1 MNTSRSTLPQLHT
14 DVREAARAIFDELD
28 GHVVMGLPLGL
39 GKPVHFAN
47 ALYQLAAEDPQVHL
61 EIFTALTLQPPSPGS
76 GLGAKFLGP
85 LLDRLF
91 DGVPT
96 LDYEHDRRRGQL
108 PPNVRVSEF
117 YFAPGSQLGVGN
129 AQREYVSANYTHVAR
144 DLLARGINLL
154 ATLVAVDESG
164 PETRYSLSCNPDLTL
179 DLASAR
185 DTGRNLL
192 VVGQVNQAL
201 PFMPNDAETGA
212 AFFDYIL
219 RNETLEHPLFPV
231 LNRPVSLGDYA
242 TGLHVS
248 SLVPDGGT
256 LQIGIGAL
264 GDAVVNALV
273 QRQHH
278 NDSYKALLDEL
289 IDTGRL
295 ALRPRE
301 VVENETFERGLY
313 GASEMLVHSFAGLR
327 DAGILKR
334 QVFPHLGIQRAVD
347 ANAGDHR
354 VSVALLQAMISAQT
368 VSVPLGPEDLD
379 LLKRFA
385 GLDGQAQWTAGEI
398 ILGDGTTLPSDLR
411 DEAALAAW
419 CEALGGPD
427 QRSLSGGY
435 FLEAGFFLG
444 PNGLY
449 RWLNG
454 LSEEDRAGINMTGVS
469 NVNQLYGD
477 ESLRRLQRR
486 KARFINEAMMV
497 TLTGAV
503 VSDALADAQ
512 VISGVGGQ
520 FNFVAMAHELDDA
533 RAIIMLPA
541 TRQSA
546 GVTTSNIVWNYAHTT
561 IPRHLRDIV
570 VTEYGAADLR
580 GLSDRDVI
588 VALLGIADSRFQPAL
603 LIAAKAA
610 GKIEEHY
617 EIPLELRNNYPE
629 RIEQILLNTGEASWF
644 PHFPWGSDMTD
655 EEAALAPALGYL
667 KQHAGDWKATASLL
681 LKGLPR
687 DARQNHASKLDR
699 MGLARPIG
707 LKSRLMQRLLLIAL
721 QETGRHGRPLKPLSP
736 KYGDG
741 PSLP

>member
-1 MNTSRSTLPQLHT
+1 MTTPRSAVPHVDT
-14 DVREAARAIFDELD
+14 DARDAARAVLDELN

-47 ALYQLAAEDPQVHL
+47 ALYQLAIEDPRVHL
-61 EIFTALTLQPPSPGS
+61 EIFTALTLQPPLRGR
-76 GLGAKFLGP
+76 GLAGKFIGP

-96 LDYEHDRRRGQL
+96 LNYERDRRRGCL

-117 YFAPGSQLGVGN
+117 YFAPGSQLGVGD
-129 AQREYVSANYTHVAR
+129 AQREYVSANYTHVVR

-185 DTGRNLL
+185 ATGRELL

-212 AFFDYIL
+212 AFFDYLL
-219 RNETLEHPLFPV
+219 RDPGLEHPLFPV

-278 NDSYKALLDEL
+278 TTSYQALLDQL

-295 ALRPRE
+295 ALRSRVP
-301 VVENETFERGLY
+301 VERRGFDRGLY

-334 QVFPHLGIQRAVD
+334 TVYPHEGIQRAVN
-347 ANAGDHR
+347 ANADDDR
-354 VSVALLQAMISAQT
+354 ISIDLLQAMIAVQAIST
-368 VSVPLGPEDLD
+368 PLAADDVG
-379 LLKRFA
+379 LLQRFA
-385 GLDGQAQWTAGEI
+385 GLDRQAQWSAGEI
-398 ILGDGTTLPSDLR
+398 ILGDGSILPTDLSDQ
-411 DEAALAAW
+411 DGLAAW
-419 CEALGGPD
+419 YNALGGPD
-427 QRSLSGGY
+427 GRRLTGGY
-435 FLEAGFFLG
+435 YLEAGFFLG

-449 RWLNG
+449 RWLRR
-454 LSEEDRAGINMTGVS
+454 LSDVDRAGINMTGVS
-469 NVNQLYGD
+469 TVNQLYGN
-477 ESLRRLQRR
+477 EPLRRLQRR

-497 TLTGAV
+497 TLSGAV

-520 FNFVAMAHELDDA
+520 YNFVAMAHELDDA

-541 TRQSA
+541 TRQSG
-546 GVTTSNIVWNYAHTT
+546 GVTRSNIVWNYPHTT

-588 VALLGIADSRFQPAL
+588 VALLGIADSRFQPEL
-603 LIAAKAA
+603 LLAAKAA
-610 GKIEEHY
+610 GKLEADY
-617 EIPLELRNNYPE
+617 EIPRALRDNTAE
-629 RIEQILLNTGEASWF
+629 RIEQALLQTGEASWF
-644 PHFPWGSDMTD
+644 PWFPWGSDMTD
-655 EEAALAPALGYL
+655 AEAALAPALAYL
-667 KQHAGDWKATASLL
+667 KQHTGDWKTTASLL
-681 LKGLPR
+681 FRKP
-687 DARQNHASKLDR
+687 SKNAQQQYAEELSR
-699 MGLARPIG
+699 MDLVRPVG
-707 LKSRLMQRLLLIAL
+707 LKARMMQRLLLVAL
-721 QETGRHGRPLKPLSP
+721 DATGQYGRPLKPLSL
-736 KYGDG
+736 KYGDSPPG
-741 PSLP
+741 